1 MTMSKNIFRHEFK
14 MHLRSVITWS
24 VAIMAVALLY
34 FSIFPS
40 FSQNAALL
48 NETMASF
55 PPEFRAAFG
64 MGDMDFSTVLGYFS
78 FVYLF
83 LQILLSIQASNYGF
97 GLVSIEERELTA
109 DFLMVKPVTR
119 PQIMTSKLLAVL
131 AILSITQAVVWASTF
146 GFINAFKGDKTYNA
160 GILVLLLLGL
170 IVFQLF
176 FLTVGM
182 VISLLVKRVR
192 SVTPYAMALGFGMYV
207 LSAFGAMFGESKFE
221 KITPFKHFDPHYIIQ
236 NGHFDTPLV
245 MVSVAVIIFSV
256 AASYWLYVRRDIPA
270 VT

>member
-1 MTMSKNIFRHEFK
+1 MSTTIFKHEFK

-24 VAIMAVALLY
+24 VAAAAVILLY
-34 FSIFPS
+34 TSVFSSFADQAATLNDALSNFPE
-40 FSQNAALL
+40 A
-48 NETMASF
+48 
-55 PPEFRAAFG
+55 FRAAFG
-64 MGDMDFSTVLGYFS
+64 LSDIDLSSVLGFFS

-83 LQILLSIQASNYGF
+83 VQILLAIQAANYGF

-109 DFLMVKPVTR
+109 DFLLAKPVAR
-119 PQIMTSKLLAVL
+119 PRIMTSKLLAAL
-131 AILSITQAVVWASTF
+131 AGLAITQAVVWASTF
-146 GFINAFKGDKTYNA
+146 GFLDAFKGDKTYDA
-160 GILVLLLLGL
+160 GLLVLLLLGL

-176 FLTVGM
+176 FLTAGM

-221 KITPFKHFDPHYIIQ
+221 KITPFKHFDPHYIIP

-245 MVSVAVIIFSV
+245 MISVIVIIFSV
-256 AASYWLYVRRDIPA
+256 AAGYWLYVRRDIPA